1 MMICFRET
9 TFWAKT
15 SLSFVFRGPN
25 SVHPEV
31 FRCVNHNGTNFKAV
45 WWSVSQKP
53 HFGLKH
59 HFPLYLEGQ
68 TPVHPEVFRH
78 ANHNGTSSKGV
89 WWSVSEKPHFGLKD
103 HFPLYLEGQTQCML
117 TFSGVPI
124 TMVQGFQI
132 SKLYDD
138 LFLRKNIQ
146 SCMMIC
152 FRETTFWAK
161 TSLSFVFRGP
171 NSVHPEVF
179 RCANHNGTNF
189 KAVWWSVSEKP
200 HFGLKHHFPLYLEG
214 QTQCTLRFSGVSITM
229 VQISKLYDDL
239 FQRNHILS

>member
-1 MMICFRET
+1 MMICFWET

-15 SLSFVFRGPN
+15 SLSFVLRGPN

-31 FRCVNHNGTNFKAV
+31 FRHAIHNGTSIKGV
-45 WWSVSQKP
+45 WWPVSEKP

-68 TPVHPEVFRH
+68 T
-78 ANHNGTSSKGV
+78 
-89 WWSVSEKPHFGLKD
+89 
-103 HFPLYLEGQTQCML
+103 QCML
-117 TFSGVPI
+117 TFSAC
-124 TMVQGFQI
+124 QSQWYRF
-132 SKLYDD
+132 
-138 LFLRKNIQ
+138 Q

-214 QTQCTLRFSGVSITM
+214 QTQCTLKFSGVSITM

-239 FQRNHILS
+239 FLRKNILG